1 MRIITKKN
9 GQMRVIE
16 AILASFIIIFALA
29 FVNFF
34 TVNPSS
40 ERYETTE
47 LNKLGYNVLHDLDS
61 QGLLANFIYNE
72 DWENLRNAI
81 SVTLPVDVY
90 FNLTVTYLNQ
100 TTRNQVKLYYGDL
113 TVFSSSN
120 VVSSVTYPVVGYPS
134 DLTDPL
140 IKFGKEGNYD
150 PSMVILQLVRG

>member
-16 AILASFIIIFALA
+16 AILASFIIIFALS

-34 TVNPSS
+34 NVNPSS

-47 LNKLGYNVLHDLDS
+47 LNKLGYNVLHDLDT
-61 QGLLANFIYNE
+61 QGLLANFIYAE

-90 FNLTVTYLNQ
+90 FKLSVLYLNQ
-100 TTRNQVKLYYGDL
+100 STRNPVPMYYGEPD
-113 TVFSSSN
+113 VFINSD
-120 VVSSVTYPVVGYPS
+120 VVSSVAYPVVGYP
-134 DLTDPL
+134 
-140 IKFGKEGNYD
+140 KFDHDTYPYALEANYD
-150 PSMVILQLVRG
+150 PSIVILQLVRG

>member
-34 TVNPSS
+34 NVNPSS

-61 QGLLANFIYNE
+61 LGLLAYFIY
-72 DWENLRNAI
+72 
-81 SVTLPVDVY
+81 
-90 FNLTVTYLNQ
+90 
-100 TTRNQVKLYYGDL
+100 K
-113 TVFSSSN
+113 
-120 VVSSVTYPVVGYPS
+120 
-134 DLTDPL
+134 
-140 IKFGKEGNYD
+140 
-150 PSMVILQLVRG
+150 

>member
-1 MRIITKKN
+1 MRIIKKKK

-47 LNKLGYNVLHDLDS
+47 LNKLGYNVLHDLDT
-61 QGLLANFIYNE
+61 QGLLAYFIYNE

-100 TTRNQVKLYYGDL
+100 TTRNQVKLHYGELD
-113 TVFSSSN
+113 VFNISD
-120 VVSSVTYPVVGYPS
+120 VVSSITYPVVGYP
-134 DLTDPL
+134 TDPTTP
-140 IKFGKEGNYD
+140 IFGKRANYD
-150 PSMVILQLVRG
+150 PSIVILQLVRG

>member
-1 MRIITKKN
+1 MRIITKKK

-34 TVNPSS
+34 NVNPSS

-47 LNKLGYNVLHDLDS
+47 LNKLGYNVLHDLDT
-61 QGLLANFIYNE
+61 QGLLANFIYGE

-90 FNLTVTYLNQ
+90 FKISVLYLNQ
-100 TTRNQVKLYYGDL
+100 STRNQVPMYYGESD
-113 TVFSSSN
+113 VFINSD
-120 VVSSVTYPVVGYPS
+120 VVSSVAYPVVGYP
-134 DLTDPL
+134 
-140 IKFGKEGNYD
+140 KFDQDSYPYALEADYD
-150 PSMVILQLVRG
+150 PSIVILQLVRG

>member
-34 TVNPSS
+34 NVNPSS
-40 ERYETTE
+40 ERYEITE
-47 LNKLGYNVLHDLDS
+47 LNKLGYNVLHDLDT
-61 QGLLANFIYNE
+61 QGLLANYVYNE
-72 DWENLRNAI
+72 NWENLRNAL

-100 TTRNQVKLYYGDL
+100 NARNTVTMSYGELQVFKN
-113 TVFSSSN
+113 SN
-120 VVSSVTYPVVGYPS
+120 VVSSITYPVVGYP
-134 DLTDPL
+134 
-140 IKFGKEGNYD
+140 KFDQDNYPYALEADYD
-150 PSMVILQLVRG
+150 PSIVILQLVRG